1 MLFRSSSDH
10 STLFITTD
18 MLLPSGYY
26 VDCARGIWW
35 TQVQRDVKSGC
46 PVTARV
52 PVVVFGAHSIISKKD
67 CKTLKLGL
75 DRVEGRSYVRTQLW
89 IVAWR
94 QMAPSPGTVFARNR
108 ISHSTSSTLLWNASL
123 FLRLPI
129 YLLSQF
135 RHHRALRTAQ
145 LLEPA
150 HRPVVDPPPSN
161 EARSADGASQ
171 LAHAAAH
178 PEPSQP
184 NGKEQSGLIN
194 VDVVAAEPAA
204 CFTPGARSRGQHGLE
219 QRERLYAPTIVP
231 LVRGTQR
238 RQRGS

>member
-1 MLFRSSSDH
+1 MLWARSSSSTRRTASTARREWCLLRRSRFVPRLTPARPPIAAAVSRSRRRCASSDH

-129 YLLSQF
+129 
-135 RHHRALRTAQ
+135 
-145 LLEPA
+145 
-150 HRPVVDPPPSN
+150 
-161 EARSADGASQ
+161 
-171 LAHAAAH
+171 
-178 PEPSQP
+178 
-184 NGKEQSGLIN
+184 
-194 VDVVAAEPAA
+194 
-204 CFTPGARSRGQHGLE
+204 
-219 QRERLYAPTIVP
+219 
-231 LVRGTQR
+231 
-238 RQRGS
+238 